1 MSNNKLQVI
10 SSEPPSSNQ
19 KKFPEKPQ
27 THQLQARLDRMWLVD
42 PKQFDPLRNCVE
54 RERIARTEKLLA
66 AIPKKSG
73 ATAIDLGCGMG
84 ILTKKLRDNGWKVE
98 ALDASSLALKKL
110 KESHAEG
117 IECLQDLIPDTR
129 LPDDHYD
136 LVVSTDVIA
145 YLSPNEYRL
154 YFSELARIVK
164 ADGKVLCS
172 SPIDVRS
179 DDSLERFG
187 SFAETEFAIDR
198 WKFSYHRLYIRL
210 KRMFEA
216 PSRYYRASI
225 DKDFYQLELQKK
237 QGFSKTWFQWN
248 SSRILGLFWKCSAVI
263 LTPLTSLLRENRT
276 LALTLEKLTQ
286 LIWGR
291 EGISHVIFVGHR
303 RTLELPTKDDLE
315 SVEPRGK
322 RQVWE

>member
-1 MSNNKLQVI
+1 MANNKLQVI
-10 SSEPPSSNQ
+10 STEPPSSNH

-27 THQLQARLDRMWLVD
+27 MHQLQAQLDRMWLID
-42 PKQFDPLRNCVE
+42 PKQFDPMRNCVE

-66 AIPKKSG
+66 SMPVKPG
-73 ATAIDLGCGMG
+73 ALAIDLGCGMG
-84 ILTKKLRDNGWKVE
+84 VLSKKLRDNGWKVE
-98 ALDASSLALKKL
+98 ALDASSLALKKFR
-110 KESHAEG
+110 ESNAEG

-164 ADGKVLCS
+164 PDGKVVCS
-172 SPIDVRS
+172 SLIDVRS
-179 DDSLERFG
+179 EDSLERFG
-187 SFAETEFAIDR
+187 SFAETEFAIER

-210 KRMFEA
+210 KKIFEA
-216 PSRYYRASI
+216 PSRYYRAST
-225 DKDFYQLELQKK
+225 DKDYYQLELQKK
-237 QGFSKTWFQWN
+237 QGFSKTWFKWN
-248 SSRILGLFWKCSAVI
+248 ALKIPGLFWKCMTFI
-263 LTPLTSLLRENRT
+263 LTPITSLLRENRT
-276 LALTLEKLTQ
+276 LALALEKLTQ
-286 LIWGR
+286 VIWGR

-303 RTLELPTKDDLE
+303 RTLDLPTQDDLE